1 LKHLEEPMTHQ
12 RIARLTLSAALL
24 LAAGL
29 GCGVGRQVKKA
40 TDCYKEAQYEGAL
53 WAFEDVG
60 CCEHEMNHKALVRYL
75 VYRGLTHYHLGHR
88 DAARHFLMRGRD
100 AYYHGKP
107 HWLPRRTVAEMHHAL
122 AHLTRPPRRPAA
134 KMVPPAKASPPP
146 KEPPPP
152 PEAPPLPEKAPPKP
166 PASQPHEASAA
177 AFH

>member
-1 LKHLEEPMTHQ
+1 MTHQ

-40 TDCYKEAQYEGAL
+40 TDCYKEAQYEGAM
-53 WAFEDVG
+53 WAFEDLE
-60 CCEHEMNHKALVRYL
+60 CCEHKMNHKALIRYL

-100 AYYHGKP
+100 AYLRGRP
-107 HWLPRRTVAEMHHAL
+107 HWLPPRTVAEMHHAL
-122 AHLTRPPRRPAA
+122 AHLTRPPRKPAA
-134 KMVPPAKASPPP
+134 KKPPPP
-146 KEPPPP
+146 KAP
-152 PEAPPLPEKAPPKP
+152 PPLPEKAPPKP